1 MKYYLGRTNNRAPRS
16 ARRARKPLR
25 ENWIKGPGQATWIR
39 CTYAKCS
46 FEWRYFGK
54 RRWAECPICHSVM
67 KIAVAKRNFLNQN
80 KARLRSQT
88 ELTNNIGRRRSSSRR
103 RDRGNRAR
111 FSN

>member
-1 MKYYLGRTNNRAPRS
+1 MKDYLGRTNNRSPRS

-25 ENWIKGPGQATWIR
+25 ENWIKGPGQARWIR

-46 FEWRYFGK
+46 FEWRYFGN

-80 KARLRSQT
+80 KARQT
-88 ELTNNIGRRRSSSRR
+88 ESTNNIGRRR
-103 RDRGNRAR
+103 DRGNRTR